1 MQYILD
7 TLQKLLACD
16 SPTGFTGNAAQ
27 LALKE
32 FAALGIPA
40 RLTRKGC
47 VLAEL
52 GGEGH
57 PLVISAHIDT
67 LGGMVAEI
75 KSNGRLR
82 LTRLGGL
89 RPNSIEGENCRIYT
103 RFGKIF
109 TGTMQL
115 CNASVH
121 VNEKLDDTKRS
132 FDTMEVLVD
141 EVTASKA
148 DTEALGIGIG
158 DIVCFDTRTVITDSG
173 YIKSRFL
180 DDKLSAAILF
190 GIAKQVAD
198 GNLKLNHKVTLCLTT
213 YEEVGH
219 GGSAVLSGDTEELL
233 CVDMGC
239 IGDGLSCTEQ
249 QVSICV
255 KDSHGPYDYDMTT
268 ALIRLA
274 KEQQLNYAA
283 DIYPLYGSD
292 AGAALAAGAD
302 VRYAL
307 IGPGVY
313 ASHGY
318 ERSHILGAENTYK
331 LIRAYLE
338 QK

>member
-1 MQYILD
+1 MQYVLD
-7 TLQKLLACD
+7 TMKKLLACD
-16 SPTGFTGNAAQ
+16 SPTGYTGNAAK
-27 LALKE
+27 LALDE
-32 FAALGIPA
+32 FASLGLPA

-47 VLAEL
+47 VLADL

-57 PLVISAHIDT
+57 PIVLSAHIDT

-82 LTRLGGL
+82 LTKLGGL
-89 RPNSIEGENCRIYT
+89 VPNNIEGENCRIHT

-115 CNASVH
+115 SNASIH
-121 VNEKLDDTKRS
+121 VNNKYDDIKRD
-132 FDTMEVLVD
+132 FDTMEVLID
-141 EVTASKA
+141 EKTASRA
-148 DTEALGIGIG
+148 DTEALGIHVG
-158 DIVCFDTRTVITDSG
+158 DIVCFDTRTVITESG

-180 DDKLSAAILF
+180 DDKLSAAVLF
-190 GIAKQVAD
+190 GLAKRVSD
-198 GNLKLNHKVTLCLTT
+198 GTIQLKRKVTLCLTT

-219 GGSAVLSGDTEELL
+219 GCSAVLPEDTEELL

-239 IGDGLSCTEQ
+239 IGDGLTCTEH
-249 QVSICV
+249 QVSICA
-255 KDSHGPYDYDMTT
+255 KDSRSPYDYDMTT
-268 ALIRLA
+268 ALICIAEDRGID
-274 KEQQLNYAA
+274 YAV
-283 DIYPLYGSD
+283 DVYPYYGSD

-318 ERSHILGAENTYK
+318 ERSHIDGAKNTLA
-331 LIRAYLE
+331 LIQAYLE
-338 QK
+338 S

>member
-7 TLQKLLACD
+7 TMKKLLACD

-27 LALKE
+27 LMLDE
-32 FAALGIPA
+32 FRSLGIPA

-47 VLAEL
+47 VLADL
-52 GGEGH
+52 GGEGN

-67 LGGMVAEI
+67 LGCMVAEV

-82 LTRLGGL
+82 LAKLGGL
-89 RPNSIEGENCRIYT
+89 HPNSVEGESCRIYT
-103 RFGKIF
+103 RFGKVYS
-109 TGTMQL
+109 GTMQL
-115 CNASVH
+115 LNASIH
-121 VNEKLDDTKRS
+121 VNNKFSDTKRDY
-132 FDTMEVLVD
+132 DTMEVLID
-141 EVTASKA
+141 EATASREE
-148 DTEALGIGIG
+148 TEALGISAG
-158 DIVCFDTRTVITDSG
+158 DIVCFDTRTIITESG

-180 DDKLSAAILF
+180 DDKLSAAILL
-190 GIAKQVAD
+190 GIAKEVAD
-198 GNLKLNHKVTLCLTT
+198 STLQLKRKVTLSFTT

-219 GGSAVLSGDTEELL
+219 GGSAVLPEDTEELL

-239 IGDGLSCTEQ
+239 IGDGLTCDEKK
-249 QVSICV
+249 VSICA
-255 KDSHGPYDYDMTT
+255 KDAHGPYDYDMTT

-274 KEQQLNYAA
+274 KEHGLDYAV
-283 DIYPLYGSD
+283 DLYPFYGSD

-318 ERSHILGAENTYK
+318 ERSHVQGAENTYR

-338 QK
+338 A